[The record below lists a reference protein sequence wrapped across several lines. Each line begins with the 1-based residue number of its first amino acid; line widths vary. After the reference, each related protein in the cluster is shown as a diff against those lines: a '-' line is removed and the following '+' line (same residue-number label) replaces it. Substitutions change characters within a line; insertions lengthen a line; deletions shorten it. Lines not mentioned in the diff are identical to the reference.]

1 MVSRK
6 ILIALGVFAVLAIGI
21 GSVCAVQN
29 VEVDG
34 IKFCISDGY
43 KRHIFSY

>member
-29 VEVDG
+29 VEIDG
-34 IKFCISDGY
+34 MKFAFLMSIR
-43 KRHIFSY
+43 KTHL